1 MDATRRT
8 FALDRA
14 KIPKLL
20 TTIPRWL
27 TWQDGPIKPSGK
39 FDKFPINTTSGIKV
53 DGTKP
58 ANWISYN
65 DACAAYDA
73 GRCSGI
79 GIVLCDEPVGTWGG
93 VLCGAH
99 QYLIALDFDQCG
111 QDPNIMREIKSLQKD
126 FGGIYGEI
134 SPSGNG
140 IRLFALSR
148 ELTKGGNTGKGRE
161 LYSTGRF
168 VTVTGI
174 GGRGHILDATE
185 KLGEWSAKWLPKKQ
199 QPSGKF
205 NAPNSAKQT
214 ESPEAI
220 AKVKAQLAHIDAD
233 CSYEMW
239 RNIVWAVLSTG
250 WSCREELARTW
261 SASGKKYEAK
271 AFNQLVNS
279 FDPSRSITLGT
290 LDYWAREGGWIPVAG
305 ARREAQR
312 KENAEIGAGEQFSP
326 QPEVMT
332 CNGMLSRLIFL
343 SDGSRVF
350 DTVHPKHVLSFA
362 DFKNAT
368 AASYSDANTGA
379 FNSDGKPKTRRIANS
394 RAWLDS
400 PQRLTAFG
408 TTFDASAGMYA
419 KDPNGKHCV
428 NMWTGFDRS
437 VDPGDADINVILA
450 QVNWLFKRRAD
461 DFLDWLA
468 HLEQNPGVLPHTMWL
483 HISSHTGTGRNAI
496 ARLLSRVYSGYAAM
510 SLALE
515 QVLDSGFND
524 ELSAKLLAV
533 VDEIRVGGKDQWRH
547 SETLKQMITAQV
559 RHINAKYGRKS
570 IEANACRF
578 LVFSNHRNAIPID
591 DTDRRI
597 EVVICDEKPKDA
609 EYYTKLYRDV
619 DDQRVVAAFAQFL
632 RQRDISSFNPGRH
645 ALKNADKAQVVAMTG
660 SDEYTA
666 LVEFTEN
673 YTPPLATADRLASAA
688 GFFSF
693 GGDARRFTYA
703 LMDAGWQKLRRVRLK
718 GKRVTVYAKKALAAK
733 WIDKKGGYEE
743 GLPLCDGGKLVWKE
757 DELLAKD
764 GQG

>member
-1 MDATRRT
+1 MIAAQSP

-14 KIPKLL
+14 KIPLLL
-20 TTIPRWL
+20 TKIPRWL
-27 TWQDGPIKPSGK
+27 TWQAGPIKPSGK
-39 FDKFPINTTSGIKV
+39 FDKFPIDMTSGIKV
-53 DGTKP
+53 DGTNP
-58 ANWISYN
+58 ANWNSYN

-79 GIVLCDEPVGTWGG
+79 GFVLCDEPVGTWGG
-93 VLCGAH
+93 VLCGAP
-99 QYLIALDFDQCG
+99 QYIVSLDFDQCVH
-111 QDPNIMREIKSLQKD
+111 DPETLKKIKVLKKD
-126 FGGIYGEI
+126 LGDIYGEI

-140 IRLFALSR
+140 VRLFALSR
-148 ELTKGGNTGKGRE
+148 ELTVGGNAGDGRE
-161 LYSTGRF
+161 MYSTGRF
-168 VTVTGI
+168 MTVTGI
-174 GGRGHILDATE
+174 GGGGNVVDATE
-185 KLGEWSAKWLPKKQ
+185 KLAELSAQWFPKKIT
-199 QPSGKF
+199 PPGKPKAS
-205 NAPNSAKQT
+205 NATSHSET
-214 ESPEAI
+214 PEVVAR
-220 AKVKAQLAHIDAD
+220 VKAQLASINAD
-233 CSYEMW
+233 CSYEKW

-250 WSCREELARTW
+250 WSCREELARAW
-261 SASGKKYEAK
+261 SASGEKYEAK
-271 AFNQLVNS
+271 AFDQLVNS

-290 LDYWAREGGWIPVAG
+290 LDHWAREGGWIPVAG

-332 CNGMLSRLIFL
+332 CNDMLSRLIFL

-350 DTVHPKHVLSFA
+350 DTEHPKHVLSFA

-379 FNSDGKPKTRRIANS
+379 FTSDGKPKTHRIANS

-437 VDPGDADINVILA
+437 VDPGDTDINVILA
-450 QVNWLFKRRAD
+450 QINWLFKCRAD

-496 ARLLSRVYSGYAAM
+496 ARLLSRVFSGYAAM

-645 ALKNADKAQVVAMTG
+645 ALKNADKAQVVAVTE
-660 SDEYTA
+660 SNEYTS

-688 GFFSF
+688 GFYSFS
-693 GGDARRFTYA
+693 GDARRFAYA
-703 LMDAGWQKLRRVRLK
+703 IMDAGWQKLRRVRLK
-718 GKRVTVYAKKALAAK
+718 GKRVTVYAKKALASK

-743 GLPLCDGGKLVWKE
+743 GLPLCDGGTLVWRE
-757 DELLAKD
+757 DE
-764 GQG
+764 

>member
-1 MDATRRT
+1 
-8 FALDRA
+8 L
-14 KIPKLL
+14 KK
-20 TTIPRWL
+20 
-27 TWQDGPIKPSGK
+27 
-39 FDKFPINTTSGIKV
+39 IKV
-53 DGTKP
+53 LK
-58 ANWISYN
+58 
-65 DACAAYDA
+65 
-73 GRCSGI
+73 
-79 GIVLCDEPVGTWGG
+79 
-93 VLCGAH
+93 
-99 QYLIALDFDQCG
+99 
-111 QDPNIMREIKSLQKD
+111 KD
-126 FGGIYGEI
+126 FGDIYGEI

-140 IRLFALSR
+140 VRLFALSR
-148 ELTKGGNTGKGRE
+148 ELTVGGDAGDGRE
-161 LYSTGRF
+161 MYSTGRF
-168 VTVTGI
+168 MTVTGI
-174 GGRGHILDATE
+174 GGHGNLVDATE
-185 KLGEWSAKWLPKKQ
+185 KLAELSAEWFPKKKK
-199 QPSGKF
+199 PKVKPK
-205 NAPNSAKQT
+205 APNSAKQT

-220 AKVKAQLAHIDAD
+220 AKVKAQLAYINAD
-233 CSYEMW
+233 CSYEKW

-250 WSCREELARTW
+250 WSCREELARNW
-261 SASGKKYEAK
+261 SASGEKYEAK
-271 AFNQLVNS
+271 AFDKLVNS

-290 LDYWAREGGWIPVAG
+290 LDHWARDGGWIPIAG
-305 ARREAQR
+305 TRREEQR

-326 QPEVMT
+326 RPDVMT
-332 CNGMLSRLIFL
+332 CNSMLSRLIFL

-350 DTVHPKHVLSFA
+350 DTEHPKHVLSFA

-379 FNSDGKPKTRRIANS
+379 FTSDGKPKTRRIANS

-408 TTFDASAGMYA
+408 TTFDASAGKYA

-437 VDPGDADINVILA
+437 VDPGDADISFILA
-450 QVNWLFKRRAD
+450 QRHWLFKCRTD

-468 HLEQNPGVLPHTMWL
+468 HLEQHPGILPHTMWL

-496 ARLLSRVYSGYAAM
+496 ARLLSRVFSGYAAM

-597 EVVICDEKPKDA
+597 EVVICDEKPNDA

-645 ALKNADKAQVVAMTG
+645 ALKNADKAQVVAVTG
-660 SDEYTA
+660 SNEYTA

-673 YTPPLATADRLASAA
+673 YTPPLATSDRLASAA
-688 GFFSF
+688 GFLSFS
-693 GGDARRFTYA
+693 GDARRFAYA
-703 LMDAGWQKLRRVRLK
+703 IMDAGWQKLRRVRLS
-718 GKRVTVYAKKALAAK
+718 GKRVTVYAKSELASK
-733 WIDKKGGYEE
+733 WIDKKGGYED
-743 GLPLCDGGKLVWKE
+743 GLPVCDGGTLVWGE
-757 DELLAKD
+757 DE
-764 GQG
+764 